1 MNRPTLPEEIPQYIA
16 DGLNRQDS
24 DALHAIA
31 AYAEE
36 LAEYQEAKVKAE
48 LEEDEEIVRE
58 ESYED
63 PDRPDDVPGKACV
76 TIKEINDNKY
86 YYYQWRDG
94 SRIKSKYKAP
104 VSPSE

>member
-1 MNRPTLPEEIPQYIA
+1 MTPGCRIHPAAEAAGILLDLYNDT
-16 DGLNRQDS
+16 
-24 DALHAIA
+24 LHAIA
-31 AYAEE
+31 AYAED
-36 LAEYQEAKVKAE
+36 LGEYQEAKVKAE

-94 SRIKSKYKAP
+94 SKIKSNYKAP